1 MFTVKELFLHHY
13 LLGSEFMFT
22 VKELFSHHYL
32 LGSEFMFT
40 VKELC
45 FSITTC

>member
-22 VKELFSHHYL
+22 VKELFSSL
-32 LGSEFMFT
+32 LVRER
-40 VKELC
+40 VHVYC
-45 FSITTC
+45 